1 MILKT
6 IIKKLFGANKLSN
19 LELLILCSV
28 REKLQADLQYKW
40 DEQIKAINKIQRLPK
55 GVEVDFYRL
64 KNGRPSF
71 DENLTFEN
79 KQEELKLASVKIE
92 FPDKT
97 CGLCASV
104 WCVSGFLFSI
114 EYEGNTKRLEKELN
128 RDPAIKLM
136 IETQLLTDL
145 STKNK

>member
-19 LELLILCSV
+19 LELLVLESV
-28 REKLQADLQYKW
+28 RVKLQPDLQYKW
-40 DEQIKAINKIQRLPK
+40 DEQIKAINKIQRLPE

-71 DENLTFEN
+71 DKGLAFEN
-79 KQEELKLASVKIE
+79 KQEELKLASVKFE
-92 FPDKT
+92 SPDKT
-97 CGLCASV
+97 IKLFASV
-104 WCVSGFLFSI
+104 WCVNGFLFSI
-114 EYEGNTKRLEKELN
+114 EYERDAKRLEKLLN
-128 RDPAIKLM
+128 MEPSINLV

-145 STKNK
+145 LTKDK